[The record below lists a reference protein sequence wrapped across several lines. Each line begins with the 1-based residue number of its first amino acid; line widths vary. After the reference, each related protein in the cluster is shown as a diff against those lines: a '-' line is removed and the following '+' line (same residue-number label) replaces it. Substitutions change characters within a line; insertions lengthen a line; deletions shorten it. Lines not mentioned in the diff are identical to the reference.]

1 MNETKVLA
9 AILTIAASAREPR
22 TSSQEVGK
30 EHWRKA
36 IKDYEQILS
45 DLEDKQKTK

>member
-22 TSSQEVGK
+22 NSSQEVGK
-30 EHWRKA
+30 EHWRRA
-36 IKDYEQILS
+36 IKDYEQILA
-45 DLEDKQKTK
+45 DLEHKQTK